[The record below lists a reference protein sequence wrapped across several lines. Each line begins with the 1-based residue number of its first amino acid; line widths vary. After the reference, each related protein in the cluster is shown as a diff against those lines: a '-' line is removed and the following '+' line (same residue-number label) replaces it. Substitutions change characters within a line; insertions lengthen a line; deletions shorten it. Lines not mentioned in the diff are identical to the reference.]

1 MSSKPSPKGTRTKTT
16 NTHPKKQAKRTVA
29 THLWVADDKLF
40 HEIAARRDDT
50 PAELLRDI
58 VHDWAVT
65 FRLSRQGT
73 DTNELEAPARKL
85 DEQILAQH
93 LRPLSETLAQIFS
106 QISTHFDPQRLP
118 KSDSN
123 PPSVSQPDSGTFSI
137 QSLTTELAGMNEH
150 LEALRAFAIA
160 HYMLSG
166 ETFINTWAAL
176 SFGRYIAEQFL
187 MTEFKT
193 TYEDEAKT
201 RRDEAR
207 LDALEWLK
215 QMTLE
220 LGYPVPFKPIRWTP
234 PD

>member
-93 LRPLSETLAQIFS
+93 LRPLSETLAQILS

>member
-1 MSSKPSPKGTRTKTT
+1 MPPTPSPKRTRSKTT

-40 HEIAARRDDT
+40 HEIAARRHDT

-85 DEQILAQH
+85 DEQILVQH
-93 LRPLSETLAQIFS
+93 LRPLTETLTQILS
-106 QISTHFDPQRLP
+106 QITTPFDSQTFP
-118 KSDSN
+118 KSDCD
-123 PPSVSQPDSGTFSI
+123 PPPVSQPDAGTFSI
-137 QSLTTELAGMNEH
+137 HNLTAELAGMNEQ
-150 LEALRAFAIA
+150 LVALRAFAIA

-176 SFGRYIAEQFL
+176 SFSRYIAEQFL

-220 LGYPVPFKPIRWTP
+220 FGYPAPFKPIRWTP

>member
-1 MSSKPSPKGTRTKTT
+1 MQSKPSPKGTRPKTT

-65 FRLSRQGT
+65 FRLSRQGA
-73 DTNELEAPARKL
+73 DTNEPEAPARKL

-93 LRPLSETLAQIFS
+93 LRPLTETLTQILS
-106 QISTHFDPQRLP
+106 QITTLFDPQRFP
-118 KSDSN
+118 KSDGN
-123 PPSVSQPDSGTFSI
+123 PPSVCQPDSGTFSI
-137 QSLTTELAGMNEH
+137 QNLTAELAGMNEQ
-150 LEALRAFAIA
+150 LAALRAFAIA

-176 SFGRYIAEQFL
+176 SFSRYIAEQFL
-187 MTEFKT
+187 RTEFKT
-193 TYEDEAKT
+193 TYEDESKT

-215 QMTLE
+215 HMTLE
-220 LGYPVPFKPIRWTP
+220 LGYPAPFKPIRWTP